1 MAPRYIIV
9 EKLNE
14 VYLKLEADADLRRN
28 LSDYFSFEVTGSK
41 AQKVVHLIRDDIEKK
56 GKKMETVSATLE
68 KFFQ

>member
-28 LSDYFSFEVTGSK
+28 LSDWTGFSKVPYKSYSIWKRKEISSNFNFNYF
-41 AQKVVHLIRDDIEKK
+41 RY
-56 GKKMETVSATLE
+56 
-68 KFFQ
+68 